1 MYDLI
6 IIGGGING
14 VGTARDAVGRGLNT
28 CLIEK
33 GDIAS
38 QTSSWSTKL
47 IHGGIRYL
55 ENYDFKLVRESLK
68 EREVIKKIAPHITK
82 PIKFVL
88 PHVPSLRPSWMIRIG
103 LFLYDRLGGKSSF
116 EKSKF
121 INLNDHFEENPIKEN
136 YISGYIYSDLY
147 VDDSRL
153 ALLNA
158 EDAINRGAKIYLN
171 TKIVKVLRDKKFWL
185 ITLDSGE
192 VLKSKVVVNAT
203 GPFAISVLNNIFK
216 LKSNKKIRLVQGS
229 HLVVKKIYEGDQA
242 YILQLDDKRII
253 FMIPYQNKYT
263 LIGTTDHEVDHF
275 ENPKITDEEKD
286 YLIKSVNSFI
296 KKEISESDILWTYSG
311 IRPLIEDN
319 NQKASKVSRDYS
331 FEVDDKDGAPIITI
345 LGGKLT
351 TYRKLSEQILKE
363 LNKYLVFSNKR
374 WTSEETLPGAYD
386 KIINNRNIPQRIFK
400 RLIKTY
406 GDKISKLNEF
416 YDEFDSGG
424 ELIFDDFYEFEVKY
438 LIKEE
443 MARTSEDILFRRT
456 KLGINFPK
464 EARDKLEIILKRH
477 L

>member
-14 VGTARDAVGRGLNT
+14 VGTARDAAGRGLNT

-55 ENYDFKLVRESLK
+55 ENYEFILVRDSLK
-68 EREVIKKIAPHITK
+68 ERDVIKKIAPHITK

-121 INLNDHFEENPIKEN
+121 INLNDDFKDNPIKKK
-136 YISGYIYSDLY
+136 YVSGYVYSDLY

-171 TKIVKVLRDKKFWL
+171 SKIVKVKRDKNFWL
-185 ITLDSGE
+185 IVLDSGE

-203 GPFAISVLNNIFK
+203 GPFAISVLNNIFN
-216 LKSNKKIRLVQGS
+216 LKSNKKLRLVQGS
-229 HLVVKKIYEGDQA
+229 HLIVKKIYDGDQA
-242 YILQLDDKRII
+242 YILQLEDKRVI

-263 LIGTTDHEVDHF
+263 LIGTTDHEVDNF
-275 ENPKITDEEKD
+275 ENPKITNEERD
-286 YLIKSVNSFI
+286 YLIKSVNLFI
-296 KKEISESDILWTYSG
+296 KKEISESDILWTYAG
-311 IRPLIEDN
+311 IRPLIEDH
-319 NQKASKVSRDYS
+319 NQKTSKVSRDYT
-331 FEVDDKDGAPIITI
+331 FDVNDKNGAPIITI

-351 TYRKLSEQILKE
+351 TYRKVSEQIMKE
-363 LNKYLVFSNKR
+363 LSKYLMFSNKK
-374 WTSEETLPGAYD
+374 WTSKEVLPGAYD
-386 KIINNRNIPQRIFK
+386 KKINNRNIPERIFR
-400 RLIKTY
+400 RLIETY
-406 GDKISKLNEF
+406 GDKITKLNEF
-416 YDEFDSGG
+416 YDEFVSGG

-456 KLGINFPK
+456 KLGINLPK

>member
-1 MYDLI
+1 M
-6 IIGGGING
+6 
-14 VGTARDAVGRGLNT
+14 
-28 CLIEK
+28 
-33 GDIAS
+33 
-38 QTSSWSTKL
+38 
-47 IHGGIRYL
+47 
-55 ENYDFKLVRESLK
+55 
-68 EREVIKKIAPHITK
+68 
-82 PIKFVL
+82 
-88 PHVPSLRPSWMIRIG
+88 
-103 LFLYDRLGGKSSF
+103 
-116 EKSKF
+116 
-121 INLNDHFEENPIKEN
+121 
-136 YISGYIYSDLY
+136 
-147 VDDSRL
+147 
-153 ALLNA
+153 
-158 EDAINRGAKIYLN
+158 
-171 TKIVKVLRDKKFWL
+171 
-185 ITLDSGE
+185 
-192 VLKSKVVVNAT
+192 VVNAT

-216 LKSNKKIRLVQGS
+216 LKSNKKLRLVQGS

-263 LIGTTDHEVDHF
+263 LIGTTDHEVDNF

-363 LNKYLVFSNKR
+363 LNKYLVFSNKK
-374 WTSEETLPGAYD
+374 WTSEEALPGAHN

>member
-121 INLNDHFEENPIKEN
+121 INLNDHFEENPIKEK

-158 EDAINRGAKIYLN
+158 EDAINKGAKIYLN
-171 TKIVKVLRDKKFWL
+171 TKIVKVLRDKNFWL

-216 LKSNKKIRLVQGS
+216 LKSNKKLRLVQGS

-263 LIGTTDHEVDHF
+263 LIGTTDHEVDNF

-363 LNKYLVFSNKR
+363 LNKYLVFSNKK
-374 WTSEETLPGAYD
+374 WTSEEALPGAHN

-400 RLIKTY
+400 RLIKSY